1 MNMKYINKLEFNNIL
16 EILSNNCVTSIGKSL
31 AINIHPEDKKEI
43 VLSLLK
49 ETTEGTSL
57 IHKIGLPPF
66 VEIANFDYIEKI
78 INSNGCLNAKNLLDV
93 MRNFKTIK

>member
-1 MNMKYINKLEFNNIL
+1 M
-16 EILSNNCVTSIGKSL
+16 

-78 INSNGCLNAKNLLDV
+78 INSNGCLNAKNLLIKK
-93 MRNFKTIK
+93 FKIITITEIISLLIK

>member
-1 MNMKYINKLEFNNIL
+1 MNMKYIKKLEFSNIL

-31 AINIHPEDKKEI
+31 AINIQPECNKEI

-57 IHKIGLPPF
+57 INRIGLPTF
-66 VEIANFDYIEKI
+66 VEIADFTYIEKI
-78 INSNGCLNAKNLLDV
+78 LSSNGCLNTKNLLDV
-93 MRNFKTIK
+93 MRNFKNIK